1 MLCEITMFRVK
12 FVLVFVA
19 SALMVFSSCTPFC
32 VFGASESEAVAAV
45 AAAGEQIVLCYD
57 AVAEADAA
65 GANVTALL
73 ARLGEA
79 GELLSNAELSYRIGD
94 FDSAV
99 DLAGQGQ
106 SKLDGSVVEAKALTE
121 KAVYENFFGFLV
133 NVVGSAFGA
142 VGVVCGGFAVWFLS
156 KKREER
162 GGAA

>member
-12 FVLVFVA
+12 FVLVFVI

-32 VFGASESEAVAAV
+32 VFGASESEAVTAV
-45 AAAGEQIVLCYD
+45 AAAGEKIVLCYD
-57 AVAEADAA
+57 AVAESDAA

-79 GELLSNAELSYRIGD
+79 GELLSSAEMSYRIGD

-99 DLAGQGQ
+99 DLAGQSQALLNGF
-106 SKLDGSVVEAKALTE
+106 VVEADALTE
-121 KAVYENFFGFLV
+121 KTVYESYVDFLV
-133 NVVGSAFGA
+133 NVVGSTFGA

-156 KKREER
+156 KKHEKTGRV
-162 GGAA
+162 A